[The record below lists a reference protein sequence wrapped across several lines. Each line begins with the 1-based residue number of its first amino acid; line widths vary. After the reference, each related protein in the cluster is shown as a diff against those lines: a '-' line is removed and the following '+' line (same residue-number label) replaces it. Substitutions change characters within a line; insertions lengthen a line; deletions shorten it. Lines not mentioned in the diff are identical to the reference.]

1 MGTEITRSPGG
12 AERVVLA
19 QPVTQPASVDA
30 HDGICGGVEVR
41 RLAVEPDRE
50 DLLLEC
56 VSFAGERPLD
66 DESQVG
72 GQTLGAGED
81 VAGEDPIELGSH
93 VRRGWMINRDHGLTH
108 YAARNENSALVATS
122 RITGKRAAGE
132 APRSS
137 QNLTLMPT
145 CSCRIAV
152 SGIRLEI
159 VPAFD
164 APIVLAGLAKTG

>member
-1 MGTEITRSPGG
+1 MLL
-12 AERVVLA
+12 ERV
-19 QPVTQPASVDA
+19 P
-30 HDGICGGVEVR
+30 
-41 RLAVEPDRE
+41 
-50 DLLLEC
+50 
-56 VSFAGERPLD
+56 FAGERPLD

-72 GQTLGAGED
+72 GETLRAGKD

-93 VRRGWMINRDHGLTH
+93 VRRRWMVNRGHGLTH
-108 YAARNENSALVATS
+108 YAARNENSSLVTTS
-122 RITGKRAAGE
+122 RIPGKRAAGE

-159 VPAFD
+159 VPAFGT
-164 APIVLAGLAKTG
+164 PTVLAGLAKAG